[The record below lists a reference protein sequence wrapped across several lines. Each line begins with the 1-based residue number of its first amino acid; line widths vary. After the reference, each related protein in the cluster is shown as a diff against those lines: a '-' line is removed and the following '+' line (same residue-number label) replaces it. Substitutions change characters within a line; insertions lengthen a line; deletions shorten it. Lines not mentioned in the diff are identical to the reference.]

1 MTNAEKFKE
10 VFGFGVCSQ
19 TECNDCPLHDV
30 SSGESVCNDDEFW
43 HSNYQGEPT
52 IPLSVIEKITETM
65 EVEYASADE
74 LADDRFGGGYSY
86 YRGKASGIKWV
97 KGIIDKAV
105 KEYTHD
111 KG

>member
-1 MTNAEKFKE
+1 MTHKE
-10 VFGFGVCSQ
+10 AIKNL
-19 TECNDCPLHDV
+19 TELQIRLINDN
-30 SSGESVCNDDEFW
+30 SEEATEYNKKIYETFA
-43 HSNYQGEPT
+43 YFITQT

-105 KEYTHD
+105 KEIEKD
-111 KG
+111 ANM